1 MPKLTART
9 LLVGGVQSASGQGSA
24 VEIGPDTTLD
34 LILTVTALTAGQT
47 LSVFVETGPDGT
59 LWTEVVPK
67 TDDGNP
73 AKFAVVSATGSQFV
87 VFPECDRFVRV
98 RWVLSGGSATFGV
111 SGSSV
116 RVYAKPSDLHRI
128 GLEPSYLPRVGSRK
142 LDAAIRE
149 QTDITDSA
157 VGMHYTVPLT
167 TWGDDIRGGVVA
179 CAAASFLASEGIRAG
194 QDELVAARCKEYDD
208 WLDLVAQ
215 GKRRPAGAVDLT
227 PTVDES
233 GGYAVSDARRG
244 W

>member
-9 LLVGGVQSASGQGSA
+9 LVVAGVQNASGQGAA
-24 VEIGPDTTLD
+24 VDIGPDTTLD
-34 LILTVTALTAGQT
+34 LLLTVTAIDAGQT

-59 LWTEVVPK
+59 LWSEVIPK
-67 TDDGNP
+67 ADDGNA
-73 AKFAVVSATGSQFV
+73 AKFAAVSAPGSQLV

-98 RWVLSGGSATFGV
+98 RWTLSGGSATFGV
-111 SGSSV
+111 TGNSV
-116 RVYAKPSDLHRI
+116 RVYAKPSDMHRLGLH
-128 GLEPSYLPRVGSRK
+128 ESYLPRISSRK
-142 LDAAIRE
+142 FDAAIRE

-157 VGMHYTVPLT
+157 VGMHYVVPLT

-179 CAAASFLASEGIRAG
+179 CAAASFLAIDGNRPG

-215 GKRRPAGAVDLT
+215 GKRKPAGAVDQT
-227 PTVDES
+227 PTVDEG
-233 GGYAVSDARRG
+233 GGYAVSDGRRG